1 MVQVHGGV
9 QPSAGGNYRCLF
21 ILTCL
26 RLGGMHS
33 LAVGGIDVK
42 ADRMHLHL
50 LDRELL
56 IVRYFLVNPLPYK
69 GCET

>member
-26 RLGGMHS
+26 RLGGAGHALDPS
-33 LAVGGIDVK
+33 GIDVNTPACK
-42 ADRMHLHL
+42 VRLYFHL
-50 LDRELL
+50 R
-56 IVRYFLVNPLPYK
+56 
-69 GCET
+69 